1 MNGDPTPLLIDGVKR
16 AVTFALVC
24 LATLAVAGAMGAN
37 AKPNKPPKPKP
48 SLTLLT
54 GTEEGVL
61 RRGQIKV
68 RVDTNRGS
76 AARVTNHVVVD
87 GYPSDFPFNVP
98 AEKKRFKDRTAVV
111 KFNLSPR
118 MEEVLDFAIKTCRG
132 ATVSLGVKVG
142 RGSASLSQALALPR
156 DCVDTG

>member
-1 MNGDPTPLLIDGVKR
+1 MR
-16 AVTFALVC
+16 AVTIVCAC
-24 LATLAVAGAMGAN
+24 LAALAAAGAVGAG
-37 AKPNKPPKPKP
+37 AKPHKPPKPKP

-76 AARVTNHVVVD
+76 EARVTNHFVVD
-87 GYPSDFPFNVP
+87 GYPSDFPFNFP
-98 AEKKRFKDRTAVV
+98 AEKKRFRDRTAVV

-142 RGSASLSQALALPR
+142 RGSGSLTQSLALPG

>member
-1 MNGDPTPLLIDGVKR
+1 MRVLTIVL
-16 AVTFALVC
+16 AC
-24 LATLAVAGAMGAN
+24 LAAVAVAGAVGAN

-48 SLTLLT
+48 KLTLLT

-76 AARVTNHVVVD
+76 RARVTNHFVVD
-87 GYPSDFPFNVP
+87 GYPADYPFNFRP
-98 AEKKRFKDRTAVV
+98 EKKRLRDKTAVV
-111 KFNLSPR
+111 KFKLSPR
-118 MEEVLDFAIKTCRG
+118 MKEVLDFAIKTCRG
-132 ATVSLGVKVG
+132 ATVNLRVKVG
-142 RGSASLSQALALPR
+142 RGSGSLTQSLQLPG